1 MFSVIVAAAT
11 AVVLFLAGFLAFDVL
26 SGVVI
31 GLVAGVATLILLL
44 RRGRKP
50 LEAAMKECETHMKA
64 QRFDRAVGALEA
76 MRPLARWQ
84 PGLSGSIDAQIG
96 MIRYAHMR
104 EFEPARESLE
114 KASPKVWQAQAMLA
128 AAHFKKERFN
138 EMKAVFERAVKAN
151 KKTALLWLV
160 YGYCEWK
167 RGARTEAMAVLTRG
181 TTECPGDERLR
192 NQRDA
197 LSNGKKMKMPN
208 NDPEWLALHLERT
221 VPAGPPPRQRYLPP
235 AHRVG
240 ARYTRG

>member
-1 MFSVIVAAAT
+1 MFSVIVAAAV
-11 AVVLFLAGFLAFDVL
+11 AVVLFLAGFFAFDVL

-31 GLVAGVATLILLL
+31 GVLAGIGTAILLL

-50 LEAAMKECETHMKA
+50 IEAAMKECETHMKG
-64 QRFDRAVGALEA
+64 QRFDKALAALEA

-84 PGLSGSIDAQIG
+84 PGLGSSIDAQLG

-104 EFEPARESLE
+104 EFEQARASLE
-114 KASPKVWQAQAMLA
+114 KASPKIWQAQAMLA
-128 AAHFKKERFN
+128 AAHFKKDRFD
-138 EMKAVFERAVKAN
+138 EMKTVFERAVKKN
-151 KKTALLWLV
+151 KKTAMLWLV

-167 RGARTEAMAVLTRG
+167 RGDRTNAMAVLTRG
-181 TTECPGDERLR
+181 ATANPRDERLR

-221 VPAGPPPRQRYLPP
+221 LPAGPPPRPRYLPP

-240 ARYTRG
+240 ARYSRG